1 MTAAQYVAAREA
13 YKKNGRNPDAA
24 KAQQSYR
31 TKYKNDMIANLID
44 QYVDQGLS
52 RGDAIKQA
60 NIDATDAMKKI
71 AALHEPDMFA
81 GGYYDCKPTCMGDS
95 SVNSSIGSQW
105 KKIIGEM
112 DNYADTAIKEG
123 KGNGLLSIQLT
134 ICK

>member
-31 TKYKNDMIANLID
+31 TKYKKDMVANLTE
-44 QYVDQGLS
+44 QYENQGL
-52 RGDAIKQA
+52 DEEEAAKQA

-112 DNYADTAIKEG
+112 DSYADTAIKEG

>member
-1 MTAAQYVAAREA
+1 MIDNLTRQYV
-13 YKKNGRNPDAA
+13 N
-24 KAQQSYR
+24 
-31 TKYKNDMIANLID
+31 
-44 QYVDQGLS
+44 QGLNPVK
-52 RGDAIKQA
+52 AEKQA
-60 NIDATDAMKKI
+60 QMDATDAMKKI

>member
-13 YKKNGRNPDAA
+13 YKTNGRNPDAA
-24 KAQQSYR
+24 KAQQNYR
-31 TKYKNDMIANLID
+31 TKYKADMIRNLTR
-44 QYVDQGLS
+44 QYEIQRMHS
-52 RGDAIKQA
+52 TEAEKQA
-60 NIDATDAMKKI
+60 EKDATDAMKKI

-81 GGYYDCKPTCMGDS
+81 GGYDCKPTCMGDS

-123 KGNGLLSIQLT
+123 KGNGLLSIQLN

>member
-31 TKYKNDMIANLID
+31 IKYKDDMIDNLTR
-44 QYVDQGLS
+44 QYVNQGLNPVK
-52 RGDAIKQA
+52 AEKQA
-60 NIDATDAMKKI
+60 QMDATDAMKKI

-112 DNYADTAIKEG
+112 DSYADTAIKEG
-123 KGNGLLSIQLT
+123 KGNGLLSIQLN

>member
-31 TKYKNDMIANLID
+31 TKYKDDMIDNLTR
-44 QYVDQGLS
+44 QYVNQGLNPVK
-52 RGDAIKQA
+52 AEKQA
-60 NIDATDAMKKI
+60 QMDATDAMKKI

-105 KKIIGEM
+105 KKS
-112 DNYADTAIKEG
+112 KHP
-123 KGNGLLSIQLT
+123 T
-134 ICK
+134 IPSTTILKNTR

>member
-1 MTAAQYVAAREA
+1 MTTAQYVAAREA
-13 YKKNGRNPDAA
+13 YKTNGRNPDAA

-95 SVNSSIGSQW
+95 SVNSSIGNQW

-123 KGNGLLSIQLT
+123 KGNGLLSIQLN